1 MEADKEDARRSSR
14 VRTLKQGRL
23 VLEGKGG
30 FGIDCRIVNLSPHGA
45 RLKLETP
52 LTRSEAIE
60 LIFLPENVRTKVRIV
75 WQDGNQMGVEFCEP
89 LAWLKNLT

>member
-1 MEADKEDARRSSR
+1 MEEGKDDARRSSR

-23 VLEGKGG
+23 VLQGKGG

-52 LTRSEAIE
+52 LTRSEAVD
-60 LIFLPENVRTKVRIV
+60 LVFLPENIRTPVRVV
-75 WQDGNQMGVEFCEP
+75 WQQDNLMGVEFSEP
-89 LAWLKNLT
+89 LTWLKNLT